1 MSSKFNETWGEALLV
16 YRHPRVVGMVF
27 LGFAAGLPYGLVFI
41 TLSAWLREA
50 EISLSVIGFL
60 SWVGITYS
68 IKVLWA
74 PVIDRVPLPLLTRL
88 LGRRRGWMLLAQMGV
103 VLGLLGIASTDPA
116 GHILTIAA
124 FALVVAFSSATQD
137 ISIDAYRIEAVRKE
151 LQGAMAAAYNFGY
164 RMALMVAG
172 AGALYIADFVSWPAA
187 YMTMAA
193 LMLVGIVTVLVISE
207 PQVAFDPSTVMREE
221 RVVRAME
228 KYAHLSRRGRALIG
242 WFLGAVVGPFVDFFV
257 RNGLMALVILA
268 FISLYRL
275 TDITLG
281 VMAYPF
287 YIDLG
292 FSKSEIASVT
302 KIYGVFMTIVGAIL
316 GGVAVVR
323 FGIMRPLLLGGVLA
337 GLTNLLFAIMAKTG
351 PDLGLFMVTISADN
365 LSSGFAGTV
374 FIAYLSSLC
383 NVAYTATQYALFSS
397 LMSLPGRFL
406 GGFSG
411 VVVDAAGYVD
421 FFLYTALAALPA
433 ILLLLFLM
441 RRANVDAPPV
451 AAAEPR

>member
-1 MSSKFNETWGEALLV
+1 
-16 YRHPRVVGMVF
+16 
-27 LGFAAGLPYGLVFI
+27 
-41 TLSAWLREA
+41 
-50 EISLSVIGFL
+50 
-60 SWVGITYS
+60 
-68 IKVLWA
+68 
-74 PVIDRVPLPLLTRL
+74 
-88 LGRRRGWMLLAQMGV
+88 MLLAQMGV

-116 GHILTIAA
+116 GHILAIAA

-187 YMTMAA
+187 YVTMAA

-242 WFLGAVVGPFVDFFV
+242 WFLGAVVGPFVDFFA

-302 KIYGVFMTIVGAIL
+302 KIYGVFMTIAGAIL

-351 PDLGLFMVTISADN
+351 PDLGFFIVAISADN
-365 LSSGFAGTV
+365 LTSGFAGTV

-441 RRANVDAPPV
+441 RRANADAPPV

>member
-1 MSSKFNETWGEALLV
+1 
-16 YRHPRVVGMVF
+16 VF
-27 LGFAAGLPYGLVFI
+27 S
-41 TLSAWLREA
+41 TLSGWLARED
-50 EISLSVIGFL
+50 ISRGTIGFF

-88 LGRRRGWMLLAQMGV
+88 LGRRRGWMLLAQVGI

-116 GHILTIAA
+116 GHILAIAA

-187 YMTMAA
+187 YTIMAA

-207 PQVAFDPSTVMREE
+207 PQVTFDPSTVMREE

-242 WFLGAVVGPFVDFFV
+242 WFLGAVVGPFVDFFA

-316 GGVAVVR
+316 GGIMVVR
-323 FGIMRPLLLGGVLA
+323 FGIMRPLLLGGVMA

-351 PDLGLFMVTISADN
+351 PDLGFFMVTISADN
-365 LSSGFAGTV
+365 LTSGFAGTV

-433 ILLLLFLM
+433 IFLLLFLM
-441 RRANVDAPPV
+441 RRANADAPPV